1 MKQHEFEAQHQALWQ
16 RIEAA
21 LEKPSQ
27 GDNSKLLAEQYL
39 HLCQQLAIAKE
50 RMYDGALL
58 ARLNKLAL
66 ELYRELYRYRS
77 ETRLN
82 FYAFYKRDF
91 PLAIYRHRFYI
102 LLAFLVMVLPG
113 LVAGAWTYLDED
125 AIYSVVDGSQV
136 RQMERMYDPQADKLG
151 RERESE
157 TDILMFGFYIK
168 NNISVAFRCFA
179 GGLLLGIGTLLVL
192 FFNGMFMGS
201 IAGHLT
207 RLDYV
212 DTFYPFVAGHGSFEL
227 TAIVFS
233 GAAGLR
239 LGYAILNPGQSSR
252 LDSLR
257 QAGRDVVPMLYG
269 IVLMLVIAAFLEAF
283 WSSNGALPIAV
294 KYAVAAVLWGL
305 VLLYSF
311 SGRRHGSR

>member
-1 MKQHEFEAQHQALWQ
+1 MKQHEFEAQNRELWQ
-16 RIEAA
+16 RIDAA

-27 GDNSKLLAEQYL
+27 DDNGRFLAEHYL
-39 HLCQQLAIAKE
+39 DLCQQLAIAKE
-50 RMYDGALL
+50 RMYDDALL
-58 ARLNKLAL
+58 ERLNRLVL

-82 FYAFYKRDF
+82 LYAFYRRDF

-102 LLAFLVMVLPG
+102 LVALLVLVLPG

-239 LGYAILNPGQSSR
+239 LGFAILNPGQSSR

>member
-1 MKQHEFEAQHQALWQ
+1 MKQHEFEMQHEVRWQ
-16 RIEAA
+16 RIESA
-21 LEKPSQ
+21 LDKPTL
-27 GDNSKLLAEQYL
+27 GDNGKFLAEQYL
-39 HLCQQLAIAKE
+39 HLCQHLAIAKE
-50 RMYDGALL
+50 RMYDDALL
-58 ARLNKLAL
+58 ERLNNLAL

-82 FYAFYKRDF
+82 FFAFYKRDF

-102 LLAFLVMVLPG
+102 LLAFLAMVLPG

-136 RQMERMYDPQADKLG
+136 RQMERMYDPQARKLG
-151 RERESE
+151 REREAE
-157 TDILMFGFYIK
+157 TDIFMFGFYIK

-239 LGYAILNPGQSSR
+239 LGYAILSPGQSSR

-311 SGRRHGSR
+311 SGRRYESR

>member
-1 MKQHEFEAQHQALWQ
+1 MRQQEFESEHELLWLQ
-16 RIEAA
+16 IDKA
-21 LEKPSQ
+21 LENPARE
-27 GDNSKLLAEQYL
+27 DNPQLLAEHYL
-39 HLCQQLAIAKE
+39 SLCQHLAIAKE
-50 RMYDGALL
+50 RMYDGALVE
-58 ARLNKLAL
+58 RLNKRAL
-66 ELYRELYRYRS
+66 GLYRELYRYRA

-82 FYAFYKRDF
+82 FYAFFKRDF

-102 LLAFLVMVLPG
+102 LVALLVMVLPG
-113 LVAGAWTYLDED
+113 LVGGVWSYFDDE
-125 AIYSVVDGSQV
+125 AIYSVLDGSQV
-136 RQMERMYDPQADKLG
+136 RHMERIYDPEAGKIG
-151 RERESE
+151 REREAD
-157 TDILMFGFYIK
+157 TDLYMFGFYIM

-179 GGLLLGIGTLLVL
+179 GGLLLGVGTLFVL

-212 DTFYPFVAGHGSFEL
+212 DTFYPFVIGHGSFEL

-239 LGYAILNPGQSSR
+239 LGYSIISPGQSSR

-257 QAGRDVVPMLYG
+257 DAGRDVVPMLYG
-269 IVLMLVIAAFLEAF
+269 IVLMLIIAAFVEAF
-283 WSSNGALPIAV
+283 WSSSSSLPIAV
-294 KYAVAAVLWGL
+294 KYSVGAILWGV

-311 SGRRHGSR
+311 SGRRFESR

>member
-1 MKQHEFEAQHQALWQ
+1 MKQQIFEQQHRAVWQ
-16 RIEAA
+16 QIEAS
-21 LEKPSQ
+21 LEKPAQ
-27 GDNSKLLAEQYL
+27 GDNSKILAEHYML
-39 HLCQQLAIAKE
+39 LCQHLALAKE
-50 RMYDGALL
+50 RLYDAALVE
-58 ARLNKLAL
+58 RLNNLVL
-66 ELYRELYRYRS
+66 GVYRELYRYRA

-82 FYAFYKRDF
+82 FYAFFKRDF
-91 PLAIYRHRFYI
+91 PLSIYRHRYFI
-102 LLAFLVMVLPG
+102 LVSFLVMVLPG
-113 LVAGAWTYLDED
+113 LLAATWTYIDED
-125 AIYSVVDGSQV
+125 AVYSMLEASQV
-136 RQMERMYDPQADKLG
+136 RGVERMYDPEARKLG
-151 RERESE
+151 REREAD
-157 TDILMFGFYIK
+157 TDIFMFGFYIK

-179 GGLLLGIGTLLVL
+179 GGMVLGIGTLLVL

-212 DTFYPFVAGHGSFEL
+212 DTFYPFVVGHGSFEL

-239 LGYAILNPGQSSR
+239 LGYAILHPGQSSR

-269 IVLMLVIAAFLEAF
+269 IVLMLIIAAFLEAF
-283 WSSNGALPIAV
+283 WSSSTSLTIAV
-294 KYAVAAVLWGL
+294 KYSVGAVLWAL

-311 SGRRHGSR
+311 SGRRHESR

>member
-1 MKQHEFEAQHQALWQ
+1 MKQQFFEQEHGEVWQ
-16 RIEAA
+16 QIEDS
-21 LEKPSQ
+21 LENPSR
-27 GDNSKLLAEQYL
+27 GDNSKILAEHYML
-39 HLCQQLAIAKE
+39 LCQHLALAKE
-50 RMYDGALL
+50 RLYDAALVE
-58 ARLNKLAL
+58 RLNNLVL
-66 ELYRELYRYRS
+66 GVYRELYRYRA

-82 FYAFYKRDF
+82 FYAFFKRDF
-91 PLAIYRHRFYI
+91 PLAIYRHRYFI
-102 LLAFLVMVLPG
+102 LASFLVMVLPG
-113 LVAGAWTYLDED
+113 MIAGTWTYVDED
-125 AIYSVVDGSQV
+125 AVYSMLEASQV
-136 RQMERMYDPQADKLG
+136 RGVERMYDPEARKLG
-151 RERESE
+151 REREAD
-157 TDILMFGFYIK
+157 TDIFMFGFYIK

-179 GGLLLGIGTLLVL
+179 GGMVLGIGTLLVL

-212 DTFYPFVAGHGSFEL
+212 DTFYPFVVGHGSFEL

-239 LGYAILNPGQSSR
+239 LGYAILHPGQSSR

-269 IVLMLVIAAFLEAF
+269 IVLMLIIAAFLEAF
-283 WSSNGALPIAV
+283 WSSSTSLTIAV
-294 KYAVAAVLWGL
+294 KYSVGAVLWVL

-311 SGRRHGSR
+311 SGRRHESR

>member
-1 MKQHEFEAQHQALWQ
+1 MKQHEFEAQHQQLWL
-16 RIEAA
+16 RIEQA
-21 LEKPSQ
+21 LQKPSVAA
-27 GDNSKLLAEQYL
+27 NSRFLAEQYL

-50 RMYDGALL
+50 RMYDDALL
-58 ARLNKLAL
+58 ERLNKLVL
-66 ELYRELYRYRS
+66 ELYRELYRYRA

-91 PLAIYRHRFYI
+91 PLAIYRHRYYI
-102 LLAFLVMVLPG
+102 LVALLVLVLPG
-113 LVAGAWTYLDED
+113 LVAGAWTYFDED

-136 RQMERMYDPQADKLG
+136 RQMERMYDPQSHKLG

-239 LGYAILNPGQSSR
+239 LGYAILSPGQFSR

-257 QAGRDVVPMLYG
+257 RAGRDVIPMLYG

-283 WSSNGALPIAV
+283 WSSNGTLPIAV

-311 SGRRHGSR
+311 SGRRHESR

>member
-1 MKQHEFEAQHQALWQ
+1 MKQQSFEEQHQELWLQ
-16 RIEAA
+16 IEES
-21 LEKPSQ
+21 LQKPTQ
-27 GDNSKLLAEQYL
+27 GDSSKVLAEHYML
-39 HLCQQLAIAKE
+39 LCQHLSIAKE
-50 RMYDGALL
+50 RLYDAALVE
-58 ARLNKLAL
+58 RLNNLVL
-66 ELYRELYRYRS
+66 GLYRELYRFRS

-82 FYAFYKRDF
+82 LYAFFKRDF
-91 PLAIYRHRFYI
+91 PLAIYRHRFFI
-102 LLAFLVMVLPG
+102 LWAFIVMVLPG
-113 LVAGAWTYLDED
+113 LVIGTWTYLDED
-125 AIYSVVDGSQV
+125 AIYSVLDPSQV
-136 RQMERMYDPQADKLG
+136 REIERMYDPQAGKIG

-157 TDILMFGFYIK
+157 TDIFMFGFYIK

-179 GGLLLGIGTLLVL
+179 GGMVVGLGTLLVL

-212 DTFYPFVAGHGSFEL
+212 DTFYPFVVGHGSFEL

-239 LGYAILNPGQSSR
+239 LGYAILNPGQTSR

-257 QAGRDVVPMLYG
+257 RAGRDVVPMLYG
-269 IVLMLVIAAFLEAF
+269 IVLMLIIAAFLEAF
-283 WSSNGALPIAV
+283 WSSSASLSIQI
-294 KYAVAAVLWGL
+294 KYSVGAVLWVL

-311 SGRRHGSR
+311 SGRRYESR